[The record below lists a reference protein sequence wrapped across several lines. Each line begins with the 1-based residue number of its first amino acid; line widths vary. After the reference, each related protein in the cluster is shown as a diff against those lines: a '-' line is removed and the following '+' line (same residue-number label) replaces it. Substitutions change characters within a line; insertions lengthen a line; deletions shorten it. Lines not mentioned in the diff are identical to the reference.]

1 MDIYGR
7 IKSLRTE
14 KGYSQQKLAE
24 LVGYKD
30 KTAIA
35 HVESGKIDL
44 PQSKILAIAD
54 ALGTT
59 TSFLIEGYEEEEE
72 KQINQDA
79 RKFYLKY
86 LSADKKTRKMIDLL
100 LEEGE

>member
-1 MDIYGR
+1 MADIYSR
-7 IKSLRTE
+7 IKEKRIE

-24 LVGYKD
+24 LVGYND

-35 HVESGKIDL
+35 HVEKGRIDL
-44 PQSKILAIAD
+44 PQSKIIAFAD

-59 TSFLIEGYEEEEE
+59 TSFLLDGYDEEEGLNE
-72 KQINQDA
+72 KAIA
-79 RKFYLKY
+79 MYYKY
-86 LSADKKTRKMIDLL
+86 LAADKKTRTMIDML